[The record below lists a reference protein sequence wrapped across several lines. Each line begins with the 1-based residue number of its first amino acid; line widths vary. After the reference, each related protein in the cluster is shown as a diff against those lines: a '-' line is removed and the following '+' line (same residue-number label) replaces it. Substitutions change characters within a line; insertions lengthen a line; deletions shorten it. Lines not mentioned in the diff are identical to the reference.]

1 MYKSFKRVYEKGSLA
16 KIFFFPEEFQAEI
29 QCSKVL
35 INGWVEAVLQLNP
48 PSINTRDFGVKEV
61 IA

>member
-1 MYKSFKRVYEKGSLA
+1 MYKSFKRGYEKGSLA
-16 KIFFFPEEFQAEI
+16 EIFFSPEEFQVEI

-35 INGWVEAVLQLNP
+35 INGWVEAVLQLNL
-48 PSINTRDFGVKEV
+48 PSINTRDSGVKEV

>member
-1 MYKSFKRVYEKGSLA
+1 MCKSFKSVFEKGSLA

-35 INGWVEAVLQLNP
+35 INGWVEAVLQLNL
-48 PSINTRDFGVKEV
+48 PSINTKDFGVKEV